1 MSEISILVISNLR
14 GRPYMEYLPMLS
26 FMEESKFQYMK
37 NNIFQE
43 VYKYILNNFANC
55 SLPSDCFA

>member
-1 MSEISILVISNLR
+1 
-14 GRPYMEYLPMLS
+14 MEYLESQPMLS